1 MGAWKIKMLREKQIM
16 EIRFIKFQ
24 REVRITYDDNYF
36 ELRVCD
42 FGRLSLNNH
51 M

>member
-1 MGAWKIKMLREKQIM
+1 MGAWEIRMFMEKQIM
-16 EIRFIKFQ
+16 EFRFIKFQ

-42 FGRLSLNNH
+42 CGRLSLNNH